1 MKKIIIIVFVAL
13 FLFTNVY
20 SDEGMWTL
28 EQIKELNLK
37 EKGLKITIN
46 DIYNPNGISLT
57 NAIVLLGGG
66 TSELIS
72 ENGLLLTNHHVAFGA
87 VQRASTK
94 GKDYLTN
101 GFLAKNYGE
110 EIQGHGTSASLLQ
123 YSKDISEIILKI
135 GCNIK
140 DPVEKEKARERK
152 IKEITDKIEK
162 ERFDIKASVAKMYS
176 GKQYIL
182 SVYKR
187 YDDVRVVFMP
197 PGAIGNYGGDIDNW
211 MWPRHTGDFAF
222 MRIYMAPDGSGRKY
236 NKENIPYKAKKWLKI
251 AKDGLKDGDFTFILG
266 YPGYTT
272 RYRTS
277 NSLSYSLDLYYPNA
291 IKVLKE
297 TIDLLENVGKRS
309 KITKIKVSG
318 LSKGLNNAMKNW
330 QGKVDGM
337 RRTDFVNQKIK
348 FENELMEF
356 LKKNEKLYKR
366 YGKILD
372 KIKSEYQKRRESYV
386 YDFNLG
392 LGTRLNGTLMSMAS
406 LIYSTV
412 MERAKPIKEKNPSFS
427 EKTVKRMVSRLHY
440 SYMSYD
446 ESADKALFKA
456 GLRRLNL
463 LKGDQ
468 RIKSLEF
475 LLKGGNRAI
484 DKFVDDAFL
493 KTKLNDVNFTK
504 KLFYK
509 SQKELLE
516 LNDPLINLA
525 SKLYP
530 ETEILRK
537 KNEKFDA
544 VITEL
549 RKDYISALYNWKGS
563 KMYPDANRTIRFT
576 YGAVE
581 GYDPRDA
588 VKYAPF
594 TTLKGVIEKDT
605 GKTPFNVPQ
614 KLKDLYEKKDFGRW
628 YSEVLKGVPVAFTHK
643 CDITGGNSGSPV
655 MNSKGELVGIAF
667 DGNYEA
673 MTGDMQYDPK
683 LQRTIS
689 VDIRYVMFITE
700 KFAKATNIMKEL
712 GF

>member
-1 MKKIIIIVFVAL
+1 MKKTIIVVLMMLYAFISL
-13 FLFTNVY
+13 H
-20 SDEGMWTL
+20 SEEGMWTL
-28 EQIKELNLK
+28 DQLEKLNLK
-37 EKGLKITIN
+37 KKGLKISISE
-46 DIYNPNGISLT
+46 IYNPNGISLT

-123 YSKDISEIILKI
+123 YSKDISKIILKT
-135 GCNIK
+135 GSELK
-140 DPVEKEKARERK
+140 DPLEREKARERK

-162 ERFDIKASVAKMYS
+162 GKFDIKASVAKMYS
-176 GKQYIL
+176 GKQYVL
-182 SVYKR
+182 EVYKR
-187 YDDVRVVFMP
+187 FDDVRVVFMP

-251 AKDGLKDGDFTFILG
+251 AKDGLKDGDFTFIMG
-266 YPGYTT
+266 YPGFTT

-277 NSLSYSLDLYYPNA
+277 NSLLYTLDLYYPNA
-291 IKVLKE
+291 IKIFKE
-297 TIDLLENVGKRS
+297 TINILEKVGNKS

-330 QGKVDGM
+330 QGKIDGM
-337 RRTDFVNQKIK
+337 HRTDFINKRMK

-356 LKKNEKLYKR
+356 LKKDKNLYKK
-366 YGKILD
+366 YGKVLD
-372 KIKSEYQKRRESYV
+372 RIKSEYEKKRKTYV
-386 YDFNLG
+386 YDLNLG
-392 LGTRLNGTLMSMAS
+392 LGTRLNGTLMGIAS
-406 LIYSTV
+406 SIYGTV
-412 MERAKPIKEKNPSFS
+412 MERAKPKKERNPSFS
-427 EKTVKRMVSRLHY
+427 EKSIKRMVSRLHY
-440 SYMSYD
+440 GYMSYD

-456 GLRRLNL
+456 GLRRLNI

-468 RIKSLEF
+468 RIKGLEF
-475 LLKGGNRAI
+475 ILKGGNTAI
-484 DKFVDDAFL
+484 DKFVDDAFS
-493 KTKLNDVNFTK
+493 KTKLNDVNFAK
-504 KLFYK
+504 KLFYEK
-509 SQKELLE
+509 QKELLSI
-516 LNDPLINLA
+516 NDPLINLA

-530 ETEILRK
+530 ETEVLRK
-537 KNEKFDA
+537 RNEKFSA

-549 RKDYISALYNWKGS
+549 RKDYINALYAWKGS
-563 KMYPDANRTIRFT
+563 NMYPDANRTIRFT

-581 GYDPRDA
+581 GYNPKDA
-588 VKYAPF
+588 VSYAPF

-605 GKTPFNVPQ
+605 GKKPFDMPS
-614 KLKDLYEKKDFGRW
+614 KLEDLYNKKDFGQW
-628 YSEVLKGVPVAFTHK
+628 CSKTLKDVPVAFTHK

-655 MNSKGELVGIAF
+655 MNSKGELIGIAF

-700 KFAKATNIMKEL
+700 KFAKATNILKEL